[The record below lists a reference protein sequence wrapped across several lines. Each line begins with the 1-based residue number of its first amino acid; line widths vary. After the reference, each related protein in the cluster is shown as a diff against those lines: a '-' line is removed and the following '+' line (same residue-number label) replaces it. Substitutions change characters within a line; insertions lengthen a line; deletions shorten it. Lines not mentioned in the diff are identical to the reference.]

1 MPARLRGSP
10 CRAAIA
16 QLLRQTSHIIAV
28 RERHMNRC
36 IAPNTGVENRAG
48 GTSGLN
54 NNNSQQRPTPPNP
67 RPRTT
72 WLQDKSRPLAL
83 ISRTHRSNITTG
95 KRQHRNSN
103 THGASSSS
111 SSSSPGAAAEAAPPP
126 FPAASRLRLPPGLVG
141 ASPAAPASSFFLSS
155 ACVACFPTLRQS
167 QNAATGRTLC
177 RVVDGVGSKKKRTWG
192 RITDVAGW
200 HRVPVARR
208 GKSSAGLDGRTELG
222 WCMAP
227 ILERFLRTAAWS
239 QRSPAQ
245 QPATWLMKQN
255 TDIRWDRVNPNTMP
269 HHVNSVVLGAWVGV
283 DGGGGISS
291 REISMFSQ

>member
-1 MPARLRGSP
+1 MPARLRDSP
-10 CRAAIA
+10 CRVAIA

-192 RITDVAGW
+192 RITDVAGCPS
-200 HRVPVARR
+200 RQEQREARR
-208 GKSSAGLDGRTELG
+208 ENRTRVVHGAYTRTVPSHCGVVTTEP
-222 WCMAP
+222 C
-227 ILERFLRTAAWS
+227 TAAS
-239 QRSPAQ
+239 HLADE
-245 QPATWLMKQN
+245 TKY
-255 TDIRWDRVNPNTMP
+255 
-269 HHVNSVVLGAWVGV
+269 
-283 DGGGGISS
+283 
-291 REISMFSQ
+291 